1 MVLEK
6 IPRSDS
12 DKCQH
17 AQRKRKSIH
26 LVVQSL
32 KKLLHLHTLHRCAG
46 GCRQSGWGDAGQEK
60 AAELGP
66 QCEELTHT
74 HTQKQVNMAR
84 TLVGGHTDKSHIPKG
99 ILKNGLSRAASA
111 VHLCFG
117 LLSNMLQTQSNSMST
132 DSVSANN
139 SPLLRQDGR
148 ETRHRDQGRGGTKY
162 LHSKRVVRRIL
173 TLSFRP

>member
-1 MVLEK
+1 MSAHSKE
-6 IPRSDS
+6 
-12 DKCQH
+12 
-17 AQRKRKSIH
+17 IH

-46 GCRQSGWGDAGQEK
+46 GCRQSGWGDVGQEK

-74 HTQKQVNMAR
+74 HTETGKYGAHMCWWTYWQ
-84 TLVGGHTDKSHIPKG
+84 SHIPKG

-117 LLSNMLQTQSNSMST
+117 LLSNMLQTQSNSIST

-148 ETRHRDQGRGGTKY
+148 EIRHRDQGRGGTKY
-162 LHSKRVVRRIL
+162 LHSKSSPKNLNFKFQVL
-173 TLSFRP
+173 DNLSFVPQR